1 VLSNG
6 PLAGLF
12 RVPSGYSSLMEFC
25 RGNEAQ
31 MTKKT
36 FGQFDGAHLPDRYS
50 IRGKGEERTLF
61 CTESPTI
68 SVRVERGM
76 SVSAG
81 AALKAPS
88 GTIYLDG
95 AAQGGPFL
103 NNEKDVLNLDH
114 HEGCVRA
121 FTISTCEQAMVV
133 VRRGLDLQKRDWVI
147 WANEPDLDTVLAI
160 WILLNHMRLNDS
172 DPEIRTRLMPLVRL
186 EGAIDAHG
194 LEMQELCGFPPE
206 IQASV
211 FGDLERL
218 RSREVELKKEGRWQ
232 KTDFLEYAADILRA
246 IDAMIY
252 SSRHFEEVV
261 DFEELA
267 RAVIGDN
274 QLAIVCRSDK
284 GIYELEPQLRR
295 LHGKRL
301 GVIILQK
308 DPNTYTLR
316 QVNPFLPA
324 TLDRA
329 YERLNQID
337 PSAGTRRSANRW
349 GGSGEIGGSPRTTG
363 TALTPQQIAQAFAQA
378 CVRGTA
384 GQRLGAVAR
393 ALFLTL
399 GVMGGSIAVTF
410 ILGWLQ
416 DPGGSIESYFRD
428 RAEIFLGVLAALS
441 GALVLVAFRKGPRL
455 FGLCSPTG
463 FGWLLLFPGSLL
475 GGLAGGGWILVGSL
489 SWYRPFARP
498 TWTEF
503 AMAMAVPIA
512 AEILFRGIVHG
523 IIAQRFRTQRP
534 GGRWFLSWP
543 VVLSSLIYALWSL
556 FPLLP
561 FFGRGVALTF
571 TAALLFGISNGM
583 ARERSESLLP
593 CFILHWSCVIMF
605 LVLPQ
610 YSLDQLDILQR
621 LLQPLDRIF

>member
-1 VLSNG
+1 
-6 PLAGLF
+6 
-12 RVPSGYSSLMEFC
+12 MEFC
-25 RGNEAQ
+25 RGNETP
-31 MTKKT
+31 MTNKT
-36 FGQFDGAHLPDRYS
+36 FEQFDAAALPDRYS
-50 IRGKGEERTLF
+50 IRDKGEKRALV
-61 CTESPTI
+61 CSESPTI

-103 NNEKDVLNLDH
+103 NNEKDLLNLDH

-121 FTISTCEQAMVV
+121 FTLATCEQAMIV
-133 VRRGLDLQKRDWVI
+133 VRKGLDLQRRDWVI

-160 WILLNHMRLNDS
+160 WILLNHMRLNDA

-194 LEMQELCGFPPE
+194 LEMQEICGFPPE
-206 IQASV
+206 TQASM

-218 RSREVELKKEGRWQ
+218 RSREVELKKEERWQ
-232 KTDFLEYAADILRA
+232 EIDFLEYTADILRA

-261 DFEELA
+261 DVEELA

-274 QLAIVCRSDK
+274 QLAIVCRSDR
-284 GIYELEPQLRR
+284 GIYELEPHLRR

-329 YERLNQID
+329 YERLNLID
-337 PSAGTRRSANRW
+337 PSAGSRRSANRW
-349 GGSGEIGGSPRTTG
+349 GGSGEIGGSPRATG

-378 CVRGTA
+378 LARPTA
-384 GQRLGAVAR
+384 GQRLGTVAL
-393 ALFLTL
+393 ALLLTL
-399 GVMGGSIAVTF
+399 GVMGGSIVVTY

-416 DPGGSIESYFRD
+416 DRGGSIESYFQD
-428 RAEIFLGVLAALS
+428 RAEILLGVLAAIS

-455 FGLCSPTG
+455 FGLSGPTG
-463 FGWLLLFPGSLL
+463 SDWVLLFPGALL
-475 GGLAGGGWILVGSL
+475 GGLAGGAWLLVGSL
-489 SWYRPFARP
+489 WGSQPLARP
-498 TWTEF
+498 PWIEF
-503 AMAMAVPIA
+503 VMAVVAPIA
-512 AEILFRGIVHG
+512 AETLFRGMVHG
-523 IIAQRFRTQRP
+523 IIAQSFRTQHP

-543 VVLSSLIYALWSL
+543 VLLSSLLYALWSL
-556 FPLLP
+556 FPLLR
-561 FFGRGVALTF
+561 FSGQGAALTF
-571 TAALLFGISNGM
+571 TAALLFGVSNGM

-593 CFILHWSCVIMF
+593 CFILHWSCVIF
-605 LVLPQ
+605 LMVLPQ
-610 YSLDQLDILQR
+610 YSLDYFDVLQRILQQMK
-621 LLQPLDRIF
+621 LWGG

>member
-1 VLSNG
+1 MG
-6 PLAGLF
+6 F
-12 RVPSGYSSLMEFC
+12 YH
-25 RGNEAQ
+25 GNETH

-36 FGQFDGAHLPDRYS
+36 FEQFDSVNLPDRYS
-50 IRGKGEERTLF
+50 IRGKDEKRALF
-61 CTESPTI
+61 CSESPTI

-103 NNEKDVLNLDH
+103 NNEKDLLNLDH

-121 FTISTCEQAMVV
+121 FTVATCEQAMVV
-133 VRRGLDLQKRDWVI
+133 VRRGLDLQRRDWVI

-160 WILLNHMRLNDS
+160 WILLNHMRLNDA

-194 LEMQELCGFPPE
+194 LEMRELCGFPPE

-232 KTDFLEYAADILRA
+232 KIDFVEYAADILRT

-252 SSRHFEEVV
+252 SPRHFGEVV
-261 DFEELA
+261 DVEELA
-267 RAVIGDN
+267 RAVIGDT
-274 QLAIVCRSDK
+274 QLAIVCRSDM
-284 GIYELEPQLRR
+284 GIYELEPHLRR

-308 DPNTYTLR
+308 DPHTYTLR

-329 YERLNQID
+329 YERLNLID
-337 PSAGTRRSANRW
+337 PSAGRRRSANRW

-363 TALTPQQIAQAFAQA
+363 TALTPQQIARALAQA
-378 CVRGTA
+378 YVRPSA
-384 GQRLGAVAR
+384 GHRLGAL
-393 ALFLTL
+393 ALALLLTL
-399 GVMGGSIAVTF
+399 GVMGGFIVATY
-410 ILGWLQ
+410 ILGRFQ
-416 DPGGSIESYFRD
+416 DPGGSIESYFQD
-428 RAEIFLGVLAALS
+428 RAEIFLTVLAALS
-441 GALVLVAFRKGPRL
+441 GALVLAAFRRGPRL
-455 FGLCSPTG
+455 FGLCTPSG
-463 FGWLLLFPGSLL
+463 FDWLLLVPGALL
-475 GGLAGGGWILVGSL
+475 GGLAGGAWILVGPL
-489 SWYRPFARP
+489 WGARAFARP
-498 TWTEF
+498 PWIEVT
-503 AMAMAVPIA
+503 MAMGAPIP

-523 IIAQRFRTQRP
+523 ILAQSFRTQRT

-543 VVLSSLIYALWSL
+543 VLLSSLLYGLWSL
-556 FPLLP
+556 FPFLP
-561 FFGRGVALTF
+561 FFGQGSALTF
-571 TAALLFGISNGM
+571 AAALLFGISSGM

-593 CFILHWSCVIMF
+593 CFILHWSCVIMA

-610 YSLDQLDILQR
+610 YSLDQFDLLQR
-621 LLQPLDRIF
+621 LLQQLGRVF